1 MCDHCEYM
9 NKIKKEIIS
18 DLKVFDYVHN
28 DDFSSLNIN
37 DSLKQKLQNS
47 ETDDSED
54 SNDNKHDN

>member
-1 MCDHCEYM
+1 MCDYCEYM

-18 DLKVFDYVHN
+18 DLKVFDYDHH

-37 DSLKQKLQNS
+37 DFLKQKLQNS

>member
-1 MCDHCEYM
+1 MCDYCEYM